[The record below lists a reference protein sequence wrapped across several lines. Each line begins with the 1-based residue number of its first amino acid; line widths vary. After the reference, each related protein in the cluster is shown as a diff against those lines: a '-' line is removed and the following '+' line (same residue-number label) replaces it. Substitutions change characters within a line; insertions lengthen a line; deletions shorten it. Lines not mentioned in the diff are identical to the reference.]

1 MFNITEPLPPITL
14 TVKDLMALDTLL
26 TIEPSSK
33 AKSDDHIMEY
43 LQRELN
49 RADVVAE
56 KDLPDNIVRMYSTV
70 TYSTNVFGEERRL
83 TLVYPKEANIDA
95 GKVSVMTPIGAA
107 LIGMKAGNKIT
118 YYTPSGGAQ
127 TLTVLGVNPPIN
139 EGGQQ

>member
-1 MFNITEPLPPITL
+1 MFNIIEPLPPITL
-14 TVKDLMALDTLL
+14 TLKDLMALDTLL
-26 TIEPSSK
+26 TIDPGYK
-33 AKSDDHIMEY
+33 GKSDDYIAEY
-43 LQRELN
+43 LQREIN

-70 TYSTNVFGEERRL
+70 TYTTNVFGEERRL

-118 YYTPSGGAQ
+118 YYTPNGGAQ
-127 TLTVLGVNPPIN
+127 TLTVIGVKPSSN
-139 EGGQQ
+139 EES

>member
-1 MFNITEPLPPITL
+1 MFNIIEPLPPITL

-33 AKSDDHIMEY
+33 AKSDDYIAEY

-70 TYSTNVFGEERRL
+70 TYSTNVLGDERRL

-127 TLTVLGVNPPIN
+127 TLTVRGVAPPAN
-139 EGGQQ
+139 HV